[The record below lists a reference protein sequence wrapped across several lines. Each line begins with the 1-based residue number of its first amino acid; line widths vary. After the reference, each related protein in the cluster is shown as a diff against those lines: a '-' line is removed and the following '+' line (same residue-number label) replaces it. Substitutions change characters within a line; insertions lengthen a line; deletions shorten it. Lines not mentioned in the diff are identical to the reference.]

1 VRGSRLVVCGR
12 AAIRSCVL
20 PILVAG
26 LGLGL
31 TASSA
36 LAANRGAPV
45 AVGRGAP
52 VAAGRGAPVTITRDR
67 AGVPHVVAK
76 NFTALGYGEAY
87 VFAQDNL
94 CTFANDIVTVEGDRS
109 KYFGPNGTAINYSA
123 GTSST
128 NLESDLYWRYVKAS
142 GIVARQLA
150 AKPPNGLLPQVRQ
163 LYAGFVVGYNR
174 YLRSGKLRDP
184 RCKGKPW
191 VHPITLTDMFLRGE
205 QIVTEG
211 SAQQF
216 LSGIVDA
223 APPATASQAAIA
235 RRLSSAKP
243 NPAALRA
250 QFADQAE
257 RAQGSNAI
265 GLGTLGTRSGDGMLL
280 ANPHFPWRGT
290 ERFWMAQLDVPGK
303 YDVEG
308 GTLMGFPLI
317 GIGFNRNIAWTH
329 TVSTSRRFVAY
340 QLNLVPGDPTSY
352 YLDGKP
358 TKMGRLTVTLR
369 YGSHIVR
376 HTFYTT
382 RWGLV
387 ALVAAAHYGWD
398 SSHAYAIFDAV
409 AEDGP
414 RAADQFLRMGQ
425 ATSVKSLYDVEAKW
439 LAIPTFNTIAADDRG
454 NAYYGDVG
462 ATPAVSQAE
471 IKACLPAGLPTLV
484 YQQAR
489 VVTLDGSRTACA
501 PASFKGTPQRGIFAA
516 KYLPH
521 TFRRDYVENSNDSY
535 WLANP
540 AHPLIGFSPI
550 IGLTG
555 TAQGL
560 RTRIGNLVVAARL
573 KGTDGLGAPKFT
585 ISTLQRM
592 WERDQSELAALV
604 LKDLVADCRAHPPQM
619 ASDGRTVDLTAA
631 CSALAGY
638 NGTGSLNAT
647 GGWLFSVWAAL
658 DTDSNFYATAFDPL
672 DPLTTP
678 AGLNLGSAGRPATPL
693 RWLADAVENL
703 QAHAVSLN
711 ASYGQVQHAPQ
722 SRKIPIHGCDTGC
735 FNAIYSSIGPTSNPV
750 NQAPYGQV
758 YDGSSLVM
766 TTQLTRGGP
775 VSQGILTYSQATDP
789 TSRWYENLTKLYSRR
804 RWVKLPYTPSELR
817 RTHPLKPLVLRVP

>member
-1 VRGSRLVVCGR
+1 M
-12 AAIRSCVL
+12 
-20 PILVAG
+20 
-26 LGLGL
+26 
-31 TASSA
+31 
-36 LAANRGAPV
+36 
-45 AVGRGAP
+45 
-52 VAAGRGAPVTITRDR
+52 
-67 AGVPHVVAK
+67 PHVVAK

-163 LYAGFVVGYNR
+163 LYAGFVAGYNR

-223 APPATASQAAIA
+223 APPATASQAAIG

-358 TKMGRLTVTLR
+358 TKMGHLTVTVR

-387 ALVAAAHYGWD
+387 AVVSAAHYGWD

-471 IKACLPAGLPTLV
+471 INACLPGGLPTLV

-501 PASFKGTPQRGIFAA
+501 PTSFKGTPQTRIFAA

-540 AHPLIGFSPI
+540 AHPLTGFSPI

-560 RTRIGNLVVAARL
+560 RTRIGNLMIAARL

-604 LKDLVADCRAHPPQM
+604 LKDLVTDCRAHPSQM
-619 ASDGRTVDLTAA
+619 ASDGKTVDLTAA

-658 DTDSNFYATAFDPL
+658 DTDSNFYATAFNPL

-678 AGLNLGSAGRPATPL
+678 AGLNLGSAGRSATPL

-703 QAHAVSLN
+703 QAHDVSLN

-804 RWVKLPYTPSELR
+804 RWVKLPYTASELR